1 VGSKYL
7 HNTKSYL
14 LLTIYYQLR
23 IMLPIEEEEDK
34 EQAKEQGRSWMKYS
48 GMAVQMIVP
57 ILVFVFAGQ
66 YLDEWL
72 GTDPWM
78 MVVLSL
84 LGVTAGLYISLKDF
98 L

>member
-1 VGSKYL
+1 
-7 HNTKSYL
+7 
-14 LLTIYYQLR
+14 
-23 IMLPIEEEEDK
+23 
-34 EQAKEQGRSWMKYS
+34 
-48 GMAVQMIVP
+48 MAVQMIVP